1 MSTSGAPIKL
11 SLTLGS
17 KKQDASQKAKSLNG
31 TKRRRA
37 DLQDSDGEDT
47 PTAQHQAVSH
57 FDLSAGGAIDANS
70 RPREKKPL
78 VIPSIPNSDRLGYQR
93 KKQKSGLPVAA
104 NEVILADTKK
114 EVTFGL
120 KVLEKRPTA
129 VKVSDP
135 VAQDE
140 TNSHDAAPLEDKTEE
155 ELAMDALLGNKPVGN
170 RTIPTV
176 SEEEAYRRDVEAAPE
191 APTLD
196 QYMAVP
202 VEEFGAALLRGMGW
216 KDTETLSGSQEQH
229 ALKPRNLERRPALL
243 GIGAKPAS
251 AVGIE
256 LGEWGKSARGK
267 NAKQESYNP
276 VVLRNKATGE
286 TLTEE
291 ELKAKL
297 EGQQNN
303 ELVIDEKELPRR
315 SEKAARK
322 SRYDDEKESNRR
334 SGRGRE
340 DREYAVRY
348 DRGSPVDGR
357 RRSKPCG
364 GDRNE
369 RSQRY
374 ASTSED
380 EQWRKRD
387 NYNETDR
394 RRRDRSTSSG
404 AKHSSRKYNESRQD
418 KSRGSRDKGRNRH
431 DYERYDQEDLRRDRS
446 ERDHERD
453 SNRRRR

>member
-1 MSTSGAPIKL
+1 MSTSQPPIKL
-11 SLTLGS
+11 SLALGA
-17 KKQDASQKAKSLNG
+17 KKKDASRTSKQLNG
-31 TKRRRA
+31 TKRPHA
-37 DLQDSDGEDT
+37 ALHDSDDDDT
-47 PTAQHQAVSH
+47 PTTAQHQVVSH

-104 NEVILADTKK
+104 NEVILVDTKK

-120 KVLEKRPTA
+120 KVPEKRPTA
-129 VKVSDP
+129 VE
-135 VAQDE
+135 VANPDTQGE
-140 TNSHDAAPLEDKTEE
+140 TNGHDTPSPQHKTEE
-155 ELAMDALLGNKPVGN
+155 ELAMDALLGNKPVRN

-276 VVLRNKATGE
+276 VVLRNKVTGE
-286 TLTEE
+286 TVTEE

-303 ELVIDEKELPRR
+303 ELVIDENEPPRR
-315 SEKAARK
+315 SEMAARQ
-322 SRYDDEKESNRR
+322 SRRDDEKRSDRR
-334 SGRGRE
+334 TGRDYE
-340 DREYAVRY
+340 DRKHHAKY
-348 DRGSPVDGR
+348 DRGSGANGR
-357 RRSKPCG
+357 QRVHT
-364 GDRNE
+364 DE
-369 RSQRY
+369 RSRRH

-380 EQWRKRD
+380 ERWRKRD
-387 NYNETDR
+387 KYNQSDG
-394 RRRDRSTSSG
+394 RRRDRSTSGG
-404 AKHSSRKYNESRQD
+404 AKHDRPRKYDENGPD
-418 KSRGSRDKGRNRH
+418 KSRSSRDKDRSRH
-431 DYERYDQEDLRRDRS
+431 DHRRHEQEGFRRDRS
-446 ERDHERD
+446 ERDRERD